1 MTRAATRSEDRVAAW
16 ATAAGI
22 GLMAFMITWLL
33 VSRVTALFWEA
44 PAGPVIAMSAALLTG
59 AFTTGLAGRRLAR

>member
-1 MTRAATRSEDRVAAW
+1 
-16 ATAAGI
+16 
-22 GLMAFMITWLL
+22 MAFMINWLL